1 MDFSLSEEQTQIQQV
16 ARDFARNEILPRAA
30 HYDETAEFP
39 TPIVNQAREL
49 GFTALNV
56 PVEFG
61 GAGLGALEIAIV
73 AEELAYA
80 CAGICTCITLN
91 SLIADAVDLG
101 CNENQKKRAYEI
113 LSKGFGA
120 YCLTEPGAG
129 SDAAALATRAERT
142 ERGYR
147 LNGSKTWISHAPQAE
162 IMVVFA
168 KTDTDK
174 AHQGIS
180 AFLVDPKA
188 PGVNVGKPLPKM
200 GQKASPCA
208 EVTFDNVEL
217 DKEALMGAE
226 GEGFKLAMKVFDR
239 SRPMVA
245 SVGVGVSR
253 RCLEEATRYA
263 TQRKTMGVP
272 IASHQAVG
280 FKLAEMGMKTEAARQ
295 LVRLAAWKLESG
307 KNCTL
312 EAAYAKAFAADT
324 AMESAIEAVQVFGGY
339 GYSKE
344 YPAEKLMRDAKVLQ
358 IYEGTSEIQRAIMTR
373 ELTKLYGAR

>member
-101 CNENQKKRAYEI
+101 CNENQKRRAYEI

-129 SDAAALATRAERT
+129 SDAAALATR
-142 ERGYR
+142 
-147 LNGSKTWISHAPQAE
+147 
-162 IMVVFA
+162 
-168 KTDTDK
+168 
-174 AHQGIS
+174 
-180 AFLVDPKA
+180 
-188 PGVNVGKPLPKM
+188 
-200 GQKASPCA
+200 
-208 EVTFDNVEL
+208 
-217 DKEALMGAE
+217 
-226 GEGFKLAMKVFDR
+226 
-239 SRPMVA
+239 
-245 SVGVGVSR
+245 
-253 RCLEEATRYA
+253 
-263 TQRKTMGVP
+263 
-272 IASHQAVG
+272 IARV
-280 FKLAEMGMKTEAARQ
+280 
-295 LVRLAAWKLESG
+295 
-307 KNCTL
+307 
-312 EAAYAKAFAADT
+312 
-324 AMESAIEAVQVFGGY
+324 
-339 GYSKE
+339 
-344 YPAEKLMRDAKVLQ
+344 
-358 IYEGTSEIQRAIMTR
+358 
-373 ELTKLYGAR
+373 